1 MTTYKYVQIVNS
13 DGSAYTKEIE
23 NKDELLS
30 RFTIKYYDYETIIT
44 DNYTGCQY
52 IKICNT
58 TGSSN
63 QLFTLRTNA
72 DGSPYIEK

>member
-30 RFTIKYYDYETIIT
+30 RFTIKYYKYETTIT

-52 IKICNT
+52 MKIYNND
-58 TGSSN
+58 GSSN
-63 QLFTLRTNA
+63 QLFILRTNA